1 MASTGSASALSPDG
15 ATAPTRLPP
24 KVDRTIPLMRLP
36 LRSLA
41 LALAIVLIA
50 AGCGGDDG
58 SSAAEPSGPT
68 DQSDAQLVTVSADE
82 AAVIHESPP
91 DGMVVLDVRT
101 PEEFA
106 AGRLE
111 GATMIDF
118 YAPDFADQ
126 LAQLDGNTPYLL
138 YCRSGNRSG
147 QTLTLMRQ
155 MGFTDV
161 TEIDGGIA
169 AWQQAGLPVTG
180 S

>member
-1 MASTGSASALSPDG
+1 
-15 ATAPTRLPP
+15 
-24 KVDRTIPLMRLP
+24 MRLP
-36 LRSLA
+36 LRSLLV
-41 LALAIVLIA
+41 LASFLVLIA
-50 AGCGGDDG
+50 TGCGGDTDT
-58 SSAAEPSGPT
+58 SSEADPAGPT
-68 DQSDAQLVTVSADE
+68 DQANAQLITVSADE
-82 AAVIHESPP
+82 AATLQEDAPE
-91 DGMVVLDVRT
+91 GTVVLDVRT

-106 AGRLE
+106 GGHLE
-111 GATMIDF
+111 GAVMVDF

-161 TEIDGGIA
+161 TEIDGGIV
-169 AWQQAGLPVTG
+169 AWQEAGHPVTT